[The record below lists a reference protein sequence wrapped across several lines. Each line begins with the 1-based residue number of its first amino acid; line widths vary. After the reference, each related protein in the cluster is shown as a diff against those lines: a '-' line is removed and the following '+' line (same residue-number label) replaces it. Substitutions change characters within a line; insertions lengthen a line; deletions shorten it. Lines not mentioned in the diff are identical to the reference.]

1 MGPSS
6 VGQSGAPDP
15 YPRTS
20 VTAALLLIAA
30 LALVVACGVFV
41 AAEFSLLAADR
52 PTVERLAEQGSR
64 SAKGTLSALRT
75 LSTQLSGVQIGITVT
90 NLAIGL
96 LAEPALAALLESP
109 LRGLGLSE
117 GAVPSVS
124 VAIGLVVSTL
134 LTMLIGELV
143 PKNLAIAAPV
153 AVAGLVQAPV
163 RLFNRAIAWP
173 IRWLN
178 ALADAILHRFG
189 LESKEELSSARSA
202 EELLAVVRRSAQEGA
217 LETDTARLLA
227 RSLLFGRRRAVD
239 VMTPRTRLET
249 VGAADTL
256 GEFVAKAAATGFSRY
271 PVTGRDVDD
280 IVGVIQIKAALSVPR
295 GRWARTNVAD
305 VMAPAMLVPATLPL
319 DDLLARLQEQ
329 SVAQV
334 VVVDE
339 YGGTD
344 GIVTLEDLLEELVGE
359 VEDEFDEPAGRT
371 VVEDGDTWLVPG
383 ELGPQEVAFALR
395 RPVPAGSWATVAGLF
410 LDRFQNLPV
419 LGDHV
424 DIEDTRWTVV
434 ELEGRRI
441 VLLRAAECPAA
452 DDPDGADDA

>member
-1 MGPSS
+1 M
-6 VGQSGAPDP
+6 
-15 YPRTS
+15 
-20 VTAALLLIAA
+20 TAALLLLAA

-41 AAEFSLLAADR
+41 AAEFAFLAADR
-52 PTVERLAEQGSR
+52 PTVERLAARGNR
-64 SAKGTLSALRT
+64 GAKGTLVALRT
-75 LSTQLSGVQIGITVT
+75 LSTQLSGVQIGITIT

-96 LAEPALAALLESP
+96 LAEPAMATLLESP
-109 LRGLGLSE
+109 LRGVGLPA
-117 GAVPSVS
+117 GAVPGVS
-124 VAIGLVVSTL
+124 VAIGLVLSTL

-143 PKNLAIAAPV
+143 PKNLAIALPI
-153 AVAGLVQAPV
+153 AVAGVVQAPV
-163 RLFNRAIAWP
+163 RVFTRAIAWP
-173 IRWLN
+173 IRGLN
-178 ALADAILHRFG
+178 ALASGVLRRFG
-189 LESKEELSSARSA
+189 MEPKEELSSARSA
-202 EELLAVVRRSAQEGA
+202 EELLAVVRRSAQQGA

-256 GEFVAKAAATGFSRY
+256 TEFVAAAARTGFSRF
-271 PVTGRDVDD
+271 PVTGRGIDD
-280 IVGVIQIKAALSVPR
+280 IVGLVQVKAALSVPR
-295 GRWARTNVAD
+295 ARWSRTNVAD
-305 VMAPAMLVPATLPL
+305 VMAPPMLVPATLPL

-329 SVAQV
+329 AVAQA

-359 VEDEFDEPAGRT
+359 VDDEFDAPTGRS
-371 VVEDGDTWLVPG
+371 VVADGDGWLVPG
-383 ELGPQEVAFALR
+383 EFGPQEVAFALR

-410 LDRFQNLPV
+410 LDHFQNLPAV
-419 LGDHV
+419 GDHV

-441 VLLRAAECPAA
+441 VLLRACPCEPS
-452 DDPDGADDA
+452 DDGAGDDA

>member
-1 MGPSS
+1 M
-6 VGQSGAPDP
+6 
-15 YPRTS
+15 
-20 VTAALLLIAA
+20 TAALLLLAA

-41 AAEFSLLAADR
+41 AAEFALLAADR
-52 PTVERLAEQGSR
+52 PTVERLAEQGNR
-64 SAKGTLSALRT
+64 GAKGTLVALRT

-96 LAEPALAALLESP
+96 LAEPALATLLESP
-109 LRGLGLSE
+109 LRGVGLSQ

-134 LTMLIGELV
+134 LTMLIGELL
-143 PKNLAIAAPV
+143 PKNLAIALPIT
-153 AVAGLVQAPV
+153 VAGVVQAPV
-163 RLFNRAIAWP
+163 RLFTRSIAWP
-173 IRWLN
+173 IRGLN
-178 ALADAILHRFG
+178 ALANGILHRFG
-189 LESKEELSSARSA
+189 MEPQEELSSARSA
-202 EELLAVVRRSAQEGA
+202 EELLAVVRRSAQQGG

-256 GEFVAKAAATGFSRY
+256 AEFVAAAARTGFSRY

-280 IVGVIQIKAALSVPR
+280 IVGLVQVKAALSVPR
-295 GRWARTNVAD
+295 AEWPRTNVAA
-305 VMAPAMLVPATLPL
+305 VMVAPMLVPATLPL

-329 SVAQV
+329 AVAQA

-344 GIVTLEDLLEELVGE
+344 GIVTLEDLVEELVGE
-359 VEDEFDEPAGRT
+359 VDDEFDVPTRRS
-371 VVEDGDTWLVPG
+371 VVADGDSWLVPG
-383 ELGPQEVAFALR
+383 EFGPQEVAFALR
-395 RPVPAGSWATVAGLF
+395 RPVPVGSWATVAGLF
-410 LDRFQNLPV
+410 LDRFQNLPAV
-419 LGDHV
+419 GDHV

-441 VLLRAAECPAA
+441 VLLRATPCVPA
-452 DDPDGADDA
+452 DDERDADV

>member
-1 MGPSS
+1 M
-6 VGQSGAPDP
+6 
-15 YPRTS
+15 
-20 VTAALLLIAA
+20 TAALLLVAA
-30 LALVVACGVFV
+30 LALVVACGIFV
-41 AAEFSLLAADR
+41 AAEFALLAADR
-52 PTVERLAEQGSR
+52 PTVERLAEGGSR
-64 SAKGTLSALRT
+64 SARGTLAALRT

-96 LAEPALAALLESP
+96 LAEPALATLLEPP
-109 LRGLGLSE
+109 LRGLGLSG

-134 LTMLIGELV
+134 LTMLIGELL
-143 PKNLAIAAPV
+143 PKNLAIALPV
-153 AVAGLVQAPV
+153 KVAGLVQGPV
-163 RLFNRAIAWP
+163 RAFNRSIAWP

-178 ALADAILHRFG
+178 ALADAVLHRFG
-189 LESKEELSSARSA
+189 LEAKEELSSARSA

-256 GEFVAKAAATGFSRY
+256 REFVAAAAETGFSRF

-280 IVGVIQIKAALSVPR
+280 IVGLVQVKAALSVPR
-295 GRWARTNVAD
+295 DRWSRTNVAD
-305 VMAPAMLVPATLPL
+305 VMAPPMLVPATLPL

-329 SVAQV
+329 GVAQA

-344 GIVTLEDLLEELVGE
+344 GIVTLEDLVEELVGE
-359 VEDEFDEPAGRT
+359 VDDEFDEPTGRT
-371 VVEDGDTWLVPG
+371 VVEDGDSWLVPG

-395 RPVPAGSWATVAGLF
+395 RPVPTGSWATVAGLF

-419 LGDHV
+419 VGDSV
-424 DIEDTRWTVV
+424 DVEDTRWTVV
-434 ELEGRRI
+434 ELDGRRI
-441 VLLRAAECPAA
+441 VLLRAAPCPT
-452 DDPDGADDA
+452 DPDAGADDA